1 MVGSATVRTVL
12 GDVAA
17 AALGRT
23 NYHEHLFQVS
33 PLLPG
38 DELDDEPASQAEA
51 ASLRESGFATMVDA
65 TPTGLGRRPDALA
78 RISAAAGL
86 HVVATTGAHREPH
99 YGSGHWLLE
108 QTEEQLADRFSRDV
122 ARGPAGRAT
131 VPTARPPPSVPTGQP
146 VRAGVVKAGIGYW
159 SITAFERRVLA
170 AVAATW
176 QRTGAAVMVHL
187 EHGSAAF
194 EVLAA
199 LGRLGVPASAVALAH
214 VDRNPDPGLHA
225 ELAAAGAYLGYDGLA
240 RSQRWPDSVLL
251 DCLVRSAERGAAE
264 RILLGGDVARRT
276 RYRAYGG
283 MPGLAYLGERVL
295 PRWERAASPELVE
308 SVLVTNPARWLSG
321 TNDETSERRRP
332 MSEARGAAGAAGG
345 PDHPGRGRP
354 AGGQQRPVREV
365 PARPGRALP

>member
-1 MVGSATVRTVL
+1 MAASATVRTVL

-33 PLLPG
+33 PLLVG

-51 ASLRESGFATMVDA
+51 VSLRDSGFATMVDA
-65 TPTGLGRRPDALA
+65 TPTGLGRRPEALA
-78 RISAAAGL
+78 RISAAADL

-99 YGSGHWLLE
+99 YGPGHWLLE
-108 QTEEQLADRFSRDV
+108 QSDEQLADRFTRDV
-122 ARGPAGRAT
+122 QEGLAVGDGPDRGPGAVG
-131 VPTARPPPSVPTGQP
+131 PTGEP
-146 VRAGVVKAGIGYW
+146 VRAAVVKAGIGYW
-159 SITAFERRVLA
+159 SITSFEHRVLA

-176 QRTGAAVMVHL
+176 QRTRAAVMVHL

-194 EVLAA
+194 ELLAE

-225 ELAAAGAYLGYDGLA
+225 ELAAAGAYLGYDGFA

-251 DCLVRSAERGAAE
+251 ECLERSAERGAAD
-264 RILLGGDVARRT
+264 RILIGADVARRT

-295 PRWERAASPELVE
+295 PRWERTAAPELVE

-321 TNDETSERRRP
+321 GNDETS
-332 MSEARGAAGAAGG
+332 RG
-345 PDHPGRGRP
+345 DTR
-354 AGGQQRPVREV
+354 
-365 PARPGRALP
+365 

>member
-1 MVGSATVRTVL
+1 MDPATVRTVL

-33 PLLPG
+33 PLLVG

-51 ASLRESGFATMVDA
+51 ASLRDSGFVTMVDA

-99 YGSGHWLLE
+99 YGPGHWLLE
-108 QTEEQLADRFSRDV
+108 QTEEQLADRFSRDLV
-122 ARGPAGRAT
+122 EGLPVGDGPDRA
-131 VPTARPPPSVPTGQP
+131 PTAVGPEGEP
-146 VRAGVVKAGIGYW
+146 VRAAVVKAGIGYW
-159 SITAFERRVLA
+159 SITTFERRVLA

-194 EVLAA
+194 ELLAE

-225 ELAAAGAYLGYDGLA
+225 DLAAAGAYLGYDGFA

-251 DCLVRSAERGAAE
+251 ECLERSAERGAAE
-264 RILLGGDVARRT
+264 RILIGGDVARRT

-295 PRWERAASPELVE
+295 PRWERAAAPELVR
-308 SVLVTNPARWLSG
+308 SVLVTNPARWLCG
-321 TNDETSERRRP
+321 TNDETS
-332 MSEARGAAGAAGG
+332 RG
-345 PDHPGRGRP
+345 DSR
-354 AGGQQRPVREV
+354 
-365 PARPGRALP
+365 

>member
-1 MVGSATVRTVL
+1 ML

-33 PLLPG
+33 PLLVG

-51 ASLRESGFATMVDA
+51 ASLRDSGFATMVDA
-65 TPTGLGRRPDALA
+65 TPTGLGRRPEALA
-78 RISAAAGL
+78 RISAAEGL

-99 YGSGHWLLE
+99 YGPGHWLLE
-108 QTEEQLADRFSRDV
+108 QTEEQLAERFSRDV
-122 ARGPAGRAT
+122 LEGLPVSDGPDRA
-131 VPTARPPPSVPTGQP
+131 PTAVGPKGEP
-146 VRAGVVKAGIGYW
+146 VRAAVVKAGIGYW
-159 SITAFERRVLA
+159 SITPFEHRVLA

-194 EVLAA
+194 ELLAE

-225 ELAAAGAYLGYDGLA
+225 ELAAAGAYLGYDGFA
-240 RSQRWPDSVLL
+240 RTQRWPDSVLL
-251 DCLVRSAERGAAE
+251 ECLERSAERGAAE
-264 RILLGGDVARRT
+264 RILIGGDVARRT

-295 PRWERAASPELVE
+295 PRWERVAAPGLVE

-321 TNDETSERRRP
+321 TNDEDE
-332 MSEARGAAGAAGG
+332 
-345 PDHPGRGRP
+345 
-354 AGGQQRPVREV
+354 
-365 PARPGRALP
+365 